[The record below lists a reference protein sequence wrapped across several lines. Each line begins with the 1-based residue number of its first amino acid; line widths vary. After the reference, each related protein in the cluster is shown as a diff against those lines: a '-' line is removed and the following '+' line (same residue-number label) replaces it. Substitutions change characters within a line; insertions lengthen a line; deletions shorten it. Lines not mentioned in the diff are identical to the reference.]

1 MKIGLTLLMTVVILT
16 GCQFSKSVKKDLIS
30 GLLTTGDGLSCDNVY
45 LTVDS
50 VRRELPA
57 FTFGEKISLN
67 FNNIEGFKK
76 ENGAVFPGM
85 KIYVISTAGD
95 TVLNT
100 DDLYSEYKGGVTL
113 SPLLLLADLTVASP
127 IRSNNEYSLHVNIW
141 DKKSTGKFNAKLNFK
156 VTPNRFLNIESN
168 IVKYD
173 EIYLFSKERGKV
185 IPGNN
190 IRSGENTYII
200 FEGLSGFKAEN
211 GNVNPGLSL
220 KATDSEGKIV
230 LSFDDL
236 FAEYSADGLTL
247 DDFNNRVSSHFNLNG
262 IELKN
267 PLHCEL
273 VIWDKKS
280 PARLKASADLVVK

>member
-16 GCQFSKSVKKDLIS
+16 GCQFSKSVKKDMIS

-57 FTFGEKISLN
+57 FTFGEKVSLN

-156 VTPNRFLNIESN
+156 VTPNRFLNIGSTFIQKRGERLFR
-168 IVKYD
+168 
-173 EIYLFSKERGKV
+173 EI
-185 IPGNN
+185 I
-190 IRSGENTYII
+190 
-200 FEGLSGFKAEN
+200 
-211 GNVNPGLSL
+211 
-220 KATDSEGKIV
+220 
-230 LSFDDL
+230 
-236 FAEYSADGLTL
+236 
-247 DDFNNRVSSHFNLNG
+247 
-262 IELKN
+262 
-267 PLHCEL
+267 
-273 VIWDKKS
+273 
-280 PARLKASADLVVK
+280 